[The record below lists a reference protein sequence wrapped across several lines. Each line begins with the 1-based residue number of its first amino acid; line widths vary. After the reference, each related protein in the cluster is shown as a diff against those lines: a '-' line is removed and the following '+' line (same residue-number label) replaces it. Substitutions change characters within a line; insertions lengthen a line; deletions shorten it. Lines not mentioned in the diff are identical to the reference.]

1 MIRKTAM
8 KKFGILFFLITVL
21 NIITSSSILA
31 KGVEIEE
38 NYVPDPAITAMI
50 ASNPQIIDSKLKSAM
65 LNEVDDPASITI
77 DITHI
82 SPQDTALGRF
92 KRIYVHAYRSTVANV
107 VLDTAKIEFL
117 NVQLNTKKLIENE
130 KIRPVNK
137 CVINMDIVIKEDDLN
152 AFLKFKT
159 KKIRVDNPKVKMNQ
173 DNLELSG
180 STKYGFVK
188 VEFWAR
194 GNFSIKDDKELWF
207 HSSKL
212 KINRVAMPRN
222 FVGSIIK
229 KINPLMDFR
238 KFSFDVNLEQIKITP
253 GQIRITSFPD

>member
-8 KKFGILFFLITVL
+8 KKIGILFFFITL
-21 NIITSSSILA
+21 LSIITSTSVFA

-65 LNEVDDPASITI
+65 LHEIDDPASITI

-92 KRIYVHAYRSTVANV
+92 KRIYVYAYRSTVENV
-107 VLDTAKIEFL
+107 VIETAKIEFL
-117 NVQLNTKKLIENE
+117 NVCLNTKKLIENE

-137 CVINMDIVIKEDDLN
+137 CVINMDIIVKEDDLN
-152 AFLKFKT
+152 IFLKKKT
-159 KKIRVDNPKVKMNQ
+159 KKIKVDNPKVRMTPN
-173 DNLELSG
+173 NLELSG

-194 GNFSIKDDKELWF
+194 GNFSVKDQKEIWF
-207 HSSKL
+207 HASKL
-212 KINRVAMPRN
+212 KINRVSMPRN

-229 KINPLMDFR
+229 KINPLLNFR
-238 KFSFDVNLEQIKITP
+238 KFSFDVNLEQIKLTD